1 MAVKKCY
8 CEKQF
13 QDTAADRKRHV
24 LGIQQQQAKARW
36 YDSFKQQQIPP
47 VPNRSLCF
55 HFVNTGFCRY
65 GDSCKYLHP
74 IPNNNLQQPP
84 VLTTPSPS
92 PPPGNVVGVSLDN
105 LPPLL
110 QPPPEGVYPHLPFST
125 GDKFPFISSNVPPCV
140 PMTHLHHLI
149 SNFHISIKRLNCNQ
163 IQNLC
168 YRSNQFYYNLGLIKL
183 LVTQFF

>member
-13 QDTAADRKRHV
+13 QDTPADRKRHV
-24 LGIQQQQAKARW
+24 QGIQQQQAKARW

-110 QPPPEGVYPHLPFST
+110 QPPPEGIVSPW
-125 GDKFPFISSNVPPCV
+125 ISRFEWFKQMFGVV
-140 PMTHLHHLI
+140 LGMRGIVKELTRI
-149 SNFHISIKRLNCNQ
+149 SMDWL
-163 IQNLC
+163 
-168 YRSNQFYYNLGLIKL
+168 
-183 LVTQFF
+183 